1 MLPPVFIKIMT
12 TIQVVKIQ
20 REEDSKWEKA
30 LELNIDQFDAIN
42 RIYDENGF
50 EIDEYFDI
58 KRSKSNKLID
68 IPSFP

>member
-1 MLPPVFIKIMT
+1 MT

-20 REEDSKWEKA
+20 REEDSEWEKA
-30 LELNIDQFDAIN
+30 LELNIDHFDAIN

-50 EIDEYFDI
+50 EVDEYYDI
-58 KRSKSNKLID
+58 KRPKNSKLID

>member
-1 MLPPVFIKIMT
+1 MT
-12 TIQVVKIQ
+12 TIQVVKIM
-20 REEDSKWEKA
+20 REKNSKWEKA

-50 EIDEYFDI
+50 EIDEFYDI
-58 KRSKSNKLID
+58 KRPKNNELID

>member
-1 MLPPVFIKIMT
+1 MT

-50 EIDEYFDI
+50 EIDEFYDI
-58 KRSKSNKLID
+58 KRPKNSKLID

>member
-1 MLPPVFIKIMT
+1 MT

-20 REEDSKWEKA
+20 REEDSNWEKA
-30 LELNIDQFDAIN
+30 IELTIDQFDAIN

-50 EIDEYFDI
+50 EIDEFYDI
-58 KRSKSNKLID
+58 KRPKNSKVID